1 MLTSAQRA
9 LLEAKAPNDNFL
21 GFEVHRLKNV
31 VKAVYDFSVDGG
43 AVSSI
48 NLKDEFGNL
57 IIFPIGAI
65 ITNVTLDVIT
75 PCTTSASGTLAI
87 DSQGAG
93 DLLAATA
100 AASVTGKLAGVPVG
114 TAATWVKISSSA
126 KQLKATIAT
135 GALTAGK
142 AYIFIEY
149 LLSAAT

>member
-1 MLTSAQRA
+1 MLTSANRA
-9 LLEAKAPNDNFL
+9 LLEARAPNDNLL
-21 GFEVHRLKNV
+21 GFELHRTKNC
-31 VKAVYDFSVDGG
+31 VKAVYDFAVDGG
-43 AVSSI
+43 AISSI

-75 PCTTSASGTLAI
+75 PCTTSASGTLAL

-93 DLLAATA
+93 DLLTATA
-100 AASVTGKLAGVPVG
+100 AASVTGKLAGTPVG
-114 TAATWVKISSSA
+114 TAATWVKIASTA

-149 LLSAAT
+149 VLSAAT

>member
-1 MLTSAQRA
+1 MLTSTQRSS
-9 LLEAKAPNDNFL
+9 LDAKAPNDNLL
-21 GFEVHRLKNV
+21 GFEMHRLKNV

-43 AVSSI
+43 AVGSI

-57 IIFPIGAI
+57 LVMPIGAI

-87 DSQGAG
+87 DSQSAG
-93 DLLAATA
+93 DLLTATA
-100 AASVTGKLAGVPVG
+100 AASVTGKLAGTPVG
-114 TAATWVKISSSA
+114 TAATWVKIATSA

-149 LLSAAT
+149 LLSSAT

>member
-1 MLTSAQRA
+1 MLTVANRA
-9 LLEAKAPNDNFL
+9 LLQARAPNDNLL
-21 GFEVHRLKNV
+21 GLELHRTKNLV
-31 VKAVYDFSVDGG
+31 MAVYDFSVNGG

-48 NLKDEFGNL
+48 NLSDEFGNL
-57 IIFPIGAI
+57 VIFPIGAI

-75 PCTTSASGTLAI
+75 ACTTSASGTLAL
-87 DSQGAG
+87 DSQAGG

-114 TAATWVKISSSA
+114 TAATWVKIATSA